1 MSRIGPQ
8 LVVLC
13 CVVVTLVSAS
23 AAAQSNP
30 QPTGSQATL
39 VTIRSVKVIPG
50 KDGPVLEILSDRPV
64 SPAITRLE
72 GPLRLVIDLPKASM
86 PVNRKRIDFRN
97 EEISG
102 IRLNQ
107 FLNEPGVKFL
117 LDAHRTPCLL
127 SDCMGRSCV
136 LVDLVKPT
144 SYTWDAAGNRL
155 MVRLHAIAD
164 TSVRAPSIPAFTEG
178 VQPLAVPVSSGA
190 SGTVVLAG
198 SRVAAGSS
206 ITAGADTAI
215 LSLARGGVVHVCP
228 GTTVSVTSS
237 QNGRDLMLGMS
248 TGALEAHY
256 ALDASADSIL
266 TPDFRILLTGPGVFH
281 YAVSADSRGNT
292 CVRTL
297 PGNTASAVVS
307 EVMGDGTYQ
316 VKPEEKVAFRSGRL
330 NQIDTSVPD
339 SCGCPPPPVP
349 VLRTA
354 APPTSDDL
362 PATVR
367 MALPTEQPKPLR
379 SPPLSSDSRGSG
391 TPPSQVTLSI
401 INPETAPLPPSKP
414 EDIYVQVEAPLVFR
428 AGDSAQSAPTS
439 EAERLPMTYSRSPE
453 APRARQSNQAAKS
466 RFFWKGEGLFF
477 RPVPLKFRSIK
488 VAGNHASPSSLN
500 NSV

>member
-8 LVVLC
+8 LVLLC
-13 CVVVTLVSAS
+13 SLVGALISAS
-23 AAAQSNP
+23 SAAQSTP
-30 QPTGSQATL
+30 QATASQPSAL

-50 KDGPVLEILSDRPV
+50 KDGPVLEILSDRPL
-64 SPAITRLE
+64 SPVITKLE

-86 PVNRKRIDFRN
+86 PVNRRRIDFRN

-107 FLNEPGVKFL
+107 FQNDP
-117 LDAHRTPCLL
+117 PI
-127 SDCMGRSCV
+127 GRIV
-136 LVDLVKPT
+136 VDLLKPT
-144 SYTWDAAGNRL
+144 AYTWDATGNHL

-164 TSVRAPSIPAFTEG
+164 TSVRAPSTPAFTAG
-178 VQPLAVPVSSGA
+178 VQPLAVPVSPGA

-198 SRVAAGSS
+198 SRVATGSS

-228 GTTVSVTSS
+228 GTTVSITSS
-237 QNGRDLMLGMS
+237 PNGRDLMLGMG

-292 CVRTL
+292 CVRAL
-297 PGNTASAVVS
+297 PGNTASVIVS
-307 EVMGDGTYQ
+307 ELMSDGTYQ
-316 VKPEEKVAFRSGRL
+316 VKPEEKIAFRSGRL
-330 NQIDTSVPD
+330 NKIDTSVPD

-354 APPTSDDL
+354 APPVTDDL

-367 MALPTEQPKPLR
+367 LALPTDVPKPVP
-379 SPPLSSDSRGSG
+379 SPQLSSEGPARG
-391 TPPSQVTLSI
+391 TTPSQVTLSI
-401 INPETAPLPPSKP
+401 INPETAPLPPSRP
-414 EDIYVQVEAPLVFR
+414 EEIYVQVEAPLVFR
-428 AGDSAQSAPTS
+428 AGDSAQPAPTR
-439 EAERLPMTYSRSPE
+439 EAERLPMTNSRPPE
-453 APRARQSNQAAKS
+453 APRATVLPPPANQTKP
-466 RFFWKGEGLFF
+466 RNRGFFGKMKGFFSGLF
-477 RPVPLKFRSIK
+477 R
-488 VAGNHASPSSLN
+488 
-500 NSV
+500 

>member
-64 SPAITRLE
+64 SPAITSLE

-107 FLNEPGVKFL
+107 FLNEP
-117 LDAHRTPCLL
+117 PI
-127 SDCMGRSCV
+127 GRIV
-136 LVDLVKPT
+136 VDLVKPT

-292 CVRTL
+292 CVRAL

-316 VKPEEKVAFRSGRL
+316 VKPEEKISFRSGRL

-367 MALPTEQPKPLR
+367 LALPTEQPKPLR
-379 SPPLSSDSRGSG
+379 SPQLSSDSHGSD

-428 AGDSAQSAPTS
+428 AGDSAQPSPTS
-439 EAERLPMTYSRSPE
+439 EAERLPITYSRPPQ
-453 APRARQSNQAAKS
+453 APRATVLPPPANQTKP
-466 RFFWKGEGLFF
+466 RNRGFFGKMKGFFSGLF
-477 RPVPLKFRSIK
+477 
-488 VAGNHASPSSLN
+488 H
-500 NSV
+500 

>member
-1 MSRIGPQ
+1 M
-8 LVVLC
+8 
-13 CVVVTLVSAS
+13 VTLVSAS

-107 FLNEPGVKFL
+107 FQNEP
-117 LDAHRTPCLL
+117 PI
-127 SDCMGRSCV
+127 GRIV
-136 LVDLVKPT
+136 VDLVKPT

-292 CVRTL
+292 CVRAL

-316 VKPEEKVAFRSGRL
+316 VKPEEKISFRSGRL

-367 MALPTEQPKPLR
+367 LALPTEQPKPLR
-379 SPPLSSDSRGSG
+379 SPQLSSDSHGSD

-453 APRARQSNQAAKS
+453 APRATVLPPPANQTKP
-466 RFFWKGEGLFF
+466 RNRGFFGKMKGFFSGLF
-477 RPVPLKFRSIK
+477 R
-488 VAGNHASPSSLN
+488 
-500 NSV
+500 

>member
-1 MSRIGPQ
+1 
-8 LVVLC
+8 
-13 CVVVTLVSAS
+13 VVVALVPAS
-23 AAAQSNP
+23 PAAQSTAQATAS
-30 QPTGSQATL
+30 QPSATL

-50 KDGPVLEILSDRPV
+50 KDGPVLEIVSDRPL
-64 SPAITRLE
+64 SPVITRLE

-107 FLNEPGVKFL
+107 FQNEP
-117 LDAHRTPCLL
+117 AI
-127 SDCMGRSCV
+127 GRIV
-136 LVDLVKPT
+136 VDLVKPT
-144 SYTWDAAGNRL
+144 AYTWDAAGNRL

-164 TSVRAPSIPAFTEG
+164 TSVQAPSTPAFTPG
-178 VQPLAVPVSSGA
+178 VQPLAVPVSPGA

-228 GTTVSVTSS
+228 GTTVSITSS
-237 QNGRDLMLGMS
+237 QNGLDLMLGMS

-256 ALDASADSIL
+256 AMDASADSIL

-292 CVRTL
+292 CVRAL
-297 PGNTASAVVS
+297 PGNTASVIVS
-307 EVMGDGTYQ
+307 ELMGDGTYQ
-316 VKPEEKVAFRSGRL
+316 VKPEEKIAFRSGRL

-339 SCGCPPPPVP
+339 SCGCPPPPIP

-354 APPTSDDL
+354 TPPVSDDL

-367 MALPTEQPKPLR
+367 LALPTDAPKPMR
-379 SPPLSSDSRGSG
+379 SPQLNSERPASG
-391 TPPSQVTLSI
+391 TTPSHVTLSV

-414 EDIYVQVEAPLVFR
+414 EDMYVQVEAPLVFR
-428 AGDSAQSAPTS
+428 AGDSAQPAPTR
-439 EAERLPMTYSRSPE
+439 EAERLPMTNSRPPD
-453 APRARQSNQAAKS
+453 APRATVLPPPANQTKP
-466 RFFWKGEGLFF
+466 RNRGFCGKMKGFFSGLF
-477 RPVPLKFRSIK
+477 R
-488 VAGNHASPSSLN
+488 
-500 NSV
+500 